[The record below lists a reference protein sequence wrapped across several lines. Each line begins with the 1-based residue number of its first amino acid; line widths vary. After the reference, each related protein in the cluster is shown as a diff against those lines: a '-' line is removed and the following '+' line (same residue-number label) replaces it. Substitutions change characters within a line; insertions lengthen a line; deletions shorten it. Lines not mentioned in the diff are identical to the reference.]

1 MPVLSAA
8 EPGDGWHGRTGLVHE
23 AILADFRRLD
33 GQEVYVCGSIRMVEA
48 AVPAFS
54 ASGGDENACFSE
66 AFAPTAA
73 TVAAG

>member
-1 MPVLSAA
+1 
-8 EPGDGWHGRTGLVHE
+8 VHE

-48 AVPAFS
+48 AVPAFI
-54 ASGGDENACFSE
+54 ASGVDENACFSD

-73 TVAAG
+73 AVAAG